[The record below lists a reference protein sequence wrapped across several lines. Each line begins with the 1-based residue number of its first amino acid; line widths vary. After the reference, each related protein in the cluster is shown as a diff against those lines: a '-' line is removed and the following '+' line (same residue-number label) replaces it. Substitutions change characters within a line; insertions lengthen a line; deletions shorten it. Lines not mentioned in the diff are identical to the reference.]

1 VAGRIFIPIVTAFQ
15 SQGIKD
21 AVSQLDKLGGKIKS
35 TSLLGGGLAR
45 SLSVGAIGAGAF
57 QFFKGAITEA
67 RNYERELKALETIF
81 GSSAPQMQEFAKGAA
96 DIGLSTSQA
105 AKASTFLG
113 SVLKQS
119 GMPMEDVIG
128 NTQTLVGLASDLATV
143 YGYDV
148 QEALTGMTALF
159 RGEYDPIE
167 KFGVAMKQ
175 VEVNQLLVER
185 GQARLTG
192 QAKLYAQQVARLDL
206 LMQRSADAQ
215 GAFARGQGTLFVEQ
229 QNLNVAFKNFQAI
242 IAQAVIPP
250 LAKLMGILS
259 DLVTSNQQA
268 LVKIFEDLAQFAGE
282 FIDALIKNKDD
293 IGKIVEL
300 LGTIFNLAK
309 EGAVFLLKYG
319 KAIFYTVAGFKAAQ
333 FVMKAWVALQPI
345 LVAATYATE
354 GAMVALGYAADVA
367 KLKVAAATLGLS
379 LIIAGI
385 VQIGLELPGQI
396 KKFEDATTALKEY
409 GKTASDVLF
418 GEGSGNN
425 VFSLQG
431 GNQQLEVL
439 NKELRFLKQV
449 NAEYRMRAILRGRAK
464 DVKEADE
471 AAAAQKQAD
480 AVDELLKKL
489 ASFKQKMTELL
500 AATVPASLVTR
511 QLGVFE
517 KAVVDAFDAI
527 TKQVNEGI
535 ADKLI
540 TKSAGKALKD
550 YASLVKTQLAQIASQ
565 RDKLANKFQLGKALI
580 ADTKKAVIEFANL
593 ASIMSGVGEE
603 VTRTTSYMVDEFMIT
618 TTETVKSLANAE
630 TIISKYRDILG
641 QTRAFADNLGKLKA
655 MGISGELYSQILA
668 GGLEQGAAIAE
679 SLVAGGKASVDELN
693 GLFGE
698 LAAEGGKL
706 GEQAAQVM
714 YGAGVDLSNGLI
726 KGLMSADDK
735 LKLAAEKLAKSFR
748 TAFNGA
754 ITGKKVTSGFIAPKV
769 DAEYA
774 TNAINSSRAPAPTI
788 INMTVNAGLGTNGA
802 SLGKDIVDAI
812 EKYQRGSGRVYMKA
826 Y

>member
-119 GMPMEDVIG
+119 GMPMGDVID

-175 VEVNQLLVER
+175 VEVNSLVAAR
-185 GQARLTG
+185 GQANLTG

-206 LMQRSADAQ
+206 LMQRSADSQ
-215 GAFARGQGTLFVEQ
+215 GAFAAGQGTLFVEQ

-259 DLVTSNQQA
+259 DLVTSNQEA
-268 LVKIFEDLAQFAGE
+268 LVKVFEDLAKVAEE
-282 FIDALIKNKDD
+282 FINALVKNKND
-293 IGKIVEL
+293 IATIVAL
-300 LGTIFNLAK
+300 MGQIFTVAKDTTIFLM
-309 EGAVFLLKYG
+309 KYG
-319 KAIFYTVAGFKAAQ
+319 KAIFYIVAGFKAAQ
-333 FVMKAWVALQPI
+333 FLIKGWIVLQPFF
-345 LVAATYATE
+345 VAATYLSQ
-354 GAMVALGYAADVA
+354 GALTALGYAADAA
-367 KLKVAAATLGLS
+367 KIKIAAATLGLS
-379 LIIAGI
+379 LIVAGLVTLGVETADAATRLSALKDELDKFGKETDIGAKINETIAGEEKS
-385 VQIGLELPGQI
+385 VEG
-396 KKFEDATTALKEY
+396 ALKR
-409 GKTASDVLF
+409 
-418 GEGSGNN
+418 
-425 VFSLQG
+425 
-431 GNQQLEVL
+431 
-439 NKELRFLKQV
+439 ELAYLKQV
-449 NAEYRMRAILRGRAK
+449 NAEYRMRAILRGRAHEK
-464 DVKEADE
+464 KKQD
-471 AAAAQKQAD
+471 AAIDAQEQAD
-480 AVDELLKKL
+480 ALEELLKKL
-489 ASFKQKMTELL
+489 MAFRIKMMEL
-500 AATVPASLVTR
+500 VENIFPARMVTR
-511 QLGVFE
+511 QLGQLE
-517 KAVVDAFDAI
+517 KAVVDGFDAI
-527 TKQVNEGI
+527 FNHINDGI
-535 ADKLI
+535 NDKLV
-540 TKSAGKALKD
+540 TKAAGKALKD
-550 YASLVKTQLAQIASQ
+550 YASLVKTQLSQIASE

-580 ADTKKAVIEFANL
+580 ADTKNAVIEFANL
-593 ASIMSGVGEE
+593 ASIMSSVGDE
-603 VTRTTSYMVDEFMIT
+603 VTRTTSYMVGEFMIT
-618 TTETVKSLANAE
+618 TSETVKSLANAE

-641 QTRAFADNLGKLKA
+641 QTRAFADNLTKLKA
-655 MGISGELYSQILA
+655 LGISEELYSQILA
-668 GGLEQGAAIAE
+668 GGLDQGAAIAQ
-679 SLVAGGKASVDELN
+679 SLVAGGQGAVTELN
-693 GLFGE
+693 GLFSD

-714 YGAGVDLSNGLI
+714 YGAGIDLSDGLI
-726 KGLMSADDK
+726 AGLLSADEK
-735 LKLAAEKLAKSFR
+735 LRRAAETLAKSFR
-748 TAFNGA
+748 DTFDKT
-754 ITGKKVTSGFIAPKV
+754 ITGKSVTSKFTAPKV
-769 DAEYA
+769 DPNYA
-774 TNAINSSRAPAPTI
+774 ASAIVASRASSGGAVF
-788 INMTVNAGLGTNGA
+788 NVTVNAGVGTDGA
-802 SLGKDIVDAI
+802 AVGKQIVDLI
-812 EKYQRGSGRVYMKA
+812 QKYERTSGKVYARA